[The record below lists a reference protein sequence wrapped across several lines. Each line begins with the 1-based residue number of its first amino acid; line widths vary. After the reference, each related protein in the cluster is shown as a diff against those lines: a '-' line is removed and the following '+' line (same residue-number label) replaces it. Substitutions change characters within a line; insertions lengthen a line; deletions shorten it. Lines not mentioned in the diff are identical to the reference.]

1 MLGMYLTTAV
11 NFLVADPIKSVS
23 FGDGMSSIWTG
34 LGNAMGKVKDAVYG
48 ILPQLMTFLGDA
60 WIILIPFGLFIIIKI
75 LNFFRHMV
83 KGF

>member
-1 MLGMYLTTAV
+1 MM
-11 NFLVADPIKSVS
+11 
-23 FGDGMSSIWTG
+23 
-34 LGNAMGKVKDAVYG
+34 KVKAAVYAV
-48 ILPQLMTFLGDA
+48 LPQLMTFLGYA

>member
-1 MLGMYLTTAV
+1 MNFLADAVTFRTGMY
-11 NFLVADPIKSVS
+11 
-23 FGDGMSSIWTG
+23 SIWTG

-48 ILPQLMTFLGDA
+48 ILPQLMIFLGDA

>member
-1 MLGMYLTTAV
+1 MNLLTETV
-11 NFLVADPIKSVS
+11 TKIG
-23 FGDGMSSIWTG
+23 FGDGMNSIWTG
-34 LGNAMGKVKDAVYG
+34 LGN
-48 ILPQLMTFLGDA
+48 A

>member
-1 MLGMYLTTAV
+1 M
-11 NFLVADPIKSVS
+11 NFLAYAVATIG
-23 FGDGMSSIWTG
+23 FGDGINSIWTG
-34 LGNAMGKVKDAVYG
+34 LGHAMGKVKDAVYG

>member
-1 MLGMYLTTAV
+1 M
-11 NFLVADPIKSVS
+11 NFLADAVTL
-23 FGDGMSSIWTG
+23 GTGMDSIWTG
-34 LGNAMGKVKDAVYG
+34 LGNAMGKIKDAVYG

>member
-1 MLGMYLTTAV
+1 M
-11 NFLVADPIKSVS
+11 NFLADAVATIG
-23 FGDGMSSIWTG
+23 FGDGMNSILTG
-34 LGNAMGKVKDAVYG
+34 LGHAMGKVKDAVYG
-48 ILPQLMTFLGDA
+48 ILPQLMTFLGDT

>member
-1 MLGMYLTTAV
+1 MNLLTETV
-11 NFLVADPIKSVS
+11 TKIG
-23 FGDGMSSIWTG
+23 FGDGMNSIWTG

>member
-1 MLGMYLTTAV
+1 
-11 NFLVADPIKSVS
+11 
-23 FGDGMSSIWTG
+23 
-34 LGNAMGKVKDAVYG
+34 MGKVKDAVYG

-60 WIILIPFGLFIIIKI
+60 WIILISFGLFIIKI

>member
-1 MLGMYLTTAV
+1 MNFLADAV
-11 NFLVADPIKSVS
+11 NF
-23 FGDGMSSIWTG
+23 GTGMDSIWTG

>member
-1 MLGMYLTTAV
+1 M
-11 NFLVADPIKSVS
+11 NFLADAVATIG
-23 FGDGMSSIWTG
+23 FGDGMNSIWTG
-34 LGNAMGKVKDAVYG
+34 LGHAMGKVKDAVYG

>member
-1 MLGMYLTTAV
+1 M
-11 NFLVADPIKSVS
+11 NFLADAIT
-23 FGDGMSSIWTG
+23 FGTGMNSIWTG
-34 LGNAMGKVKDAVYG
+34 LGHAMGKVKDAVYG

>member
-1 MLGMYLTTAV
+1 M
-11 NFLVADPIKSVS
+11 NFLADAVT
-23 FGDGMSSIWTG
+23 FGTRMNSIWTG

>member
-11 NFLVADPIKSVS
+11 NFLAVDTPTIP
-23 FGDGMSSIWTG
+23 DGMNSIWTG